1 MTIQIQMH
9 QGSSKS
15 SINTSVS
22 VNSNLVSASLS
33 QEADRESNWERKRET
48 DGLTTHG
55 KADGL
60 TTHGNVD
67 RSDKDQI
74 VRIESIELSLNTDK
88 TTQTRT

>member
-15 SINTSVS
+15 SINASVS